1 MNVKREIPIQR
12 YKVMI
17 KSVLVRVWQLP
28 DHGEPP
34 RHGGAPER
42 GDAVPHPLLLHLQL
56 GVTAVSPWGQYQVL
70 FRAILPLFYIFY
82 CCLAFAIKRI

>member
-1 MNVKREIPIQR
+1 
-12 YKVMI
+12 MI
-17 KSVLVRVWQLP
+17 KSVLVREWQLP

-56 GVTAVSPWGQYQVL
+56 GVTCRVAVGPVS
-70 FRAILPLFYIFY
+70 
-82 CCLAFAIKRI
+82 IKYYFGPSYPYFIYFIVA